1 MRAKRTDR
9 GEYGRGEAG
18 PRQVDEDVRVAPLEH
33 ERRVGEV
40 ARQRRLRHLEE
51 EDRVH

>member
-1 MRAKRTDR
+1 
-9 GEYGRGEAG
+9 
-18 PRQVDEDVRVAPLEH
+18 LEH